1 MRIHKIFFVLTLFS
15 INSYCQ
21 EMTNY
26 HHALREKKELGL
38 KNQYRILKTTFES
51 LNGFQVHYPG
61 TKISLEKVLRYH
73 LHTSIHLNQESN
85 ILISMDLSEFKL
97 NNISSEEELTKEVV
111 SLIGKMFFGSSEVN
125 TIPLDKKNFRRKGMT
140 APKRK
145 H

>member
-1 MRIHKIFFVLTLFS
+1 M
-15 INSYCQ
+15 N
-21 EMTNY
+21 NY
-26 HHALREKKELGL
+26 HHALREKKELDF
-38 KNQYRILKTTFES
+38 KNQYRILKTTFKS
-51 LNGFQVHYPG
+51 LNGFQVPYPG

-97 NNISSEEELTKEVV
+97 NNISSEEELTEEVV
-111 SLIGKMFFGSSEVN
+111 SLVGKMFFGSSEVN

-140 APKRK
+140 APRRK

>member
-21 EMTNY
+21 EMNNY

-51 LNGFQVHYPG
+51 LNGFQVPYPG

-111 SLIGKMFFGSSEVN
+111 SLIGKMFFGSSEAN